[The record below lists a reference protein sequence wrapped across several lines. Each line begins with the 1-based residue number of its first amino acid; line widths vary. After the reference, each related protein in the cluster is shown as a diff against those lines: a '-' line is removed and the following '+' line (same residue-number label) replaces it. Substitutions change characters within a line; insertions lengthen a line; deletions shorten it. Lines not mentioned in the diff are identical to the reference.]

1 MSAMGNN
8 THPPTLVAVPTPL
21 PNGDPDQREAA
32 FIKLLAEAIASD
44 IKRGGAAT
52 REPLD
57 ESDEAIS
64 ATISCEVA
72 VARKTGEADDGLLS
86 HGHPHESATTP
97 LRSPGSRSPSTAIT
111 TFNRKEEL

>member
-44 IKRGGAAT
+44 IKRGGATA

-57 ESDEAIS
+57 EPDEEIS
-64 ATISCEVA
+64 AAAEETAAEV
-72 VARKTGEADDGLLS
+72 RKAEGAGDE
-86 HGHPHESATTP
+86 P
-97 LRSPGSRSPSTAIT
+97 
-111 TFNRKEEL
+111 